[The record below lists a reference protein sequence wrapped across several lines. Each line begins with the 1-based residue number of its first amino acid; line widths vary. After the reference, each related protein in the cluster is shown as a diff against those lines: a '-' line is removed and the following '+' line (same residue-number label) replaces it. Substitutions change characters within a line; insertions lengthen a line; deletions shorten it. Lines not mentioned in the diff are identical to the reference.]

1 LPRDNPTR
9 NGLSQVVSALILLV
23 VAVLLAAAVTY
34 YATNITM
41 TRTTMEEVL
50 FSKEHIW
57 CNETGSVA
65 GFKLQNVGGRD
76 ILLDKIAIRGVEQ
89 TWSDVYFYRVP
100 ADTLITA
107 DVNVTNPEG
116 LTGSSVEIDGR
127 NFTQAISDIPLQSG
141 CELIVYVKDPPNIQ
155 PRDVG
160 KSVNLMVVTNNSEYI
175 TECNVESLTQQ

>member
-1 LPRDNPTR
+1 VT
-9 NGLSQVVSALILLV
+9 ALILLV

-34 YATNITM
+34 YATNITT

-76 ILLDKIAIRGVEQ
+76 ILIDKVALRGVEQ
-89 TWSDVYFYRVP
+89 VWGNVYFYRVP
-100 ADTLITA
+100 SNTSISG
-107 DVNVTNPEG
+107 DVNATSSER
-116 LTGSSVEIDGR
+116 LTGNSVLIDGL
-127 NFTQAISDIPLQSG
+127 NYTQAIDDIPLQSG
-141 CELIVYVKDPPNIQ
+141 CELIIYIKNPPNIQ
-155 PRDVG
+155 LRDVG
-160 KSVNLMVVTNNSEYI
+160 KSINLMVVTNNSEYI